1 MLVKDA
7 MVRDVSAIFEDE
19 KIETFI
25 RISALH
31 LQHVFP
37 VVDEKVK
44 IIGIISEDDVISET
58 IPSYFGLLH
67 SASFI
72 PDTNQMK
79 RELSEIKDEPIGK
92 FIKRT
97 VITIEENDTILHAA
111 DLLLRHKLL
120 NLFVVDKDGRL
131 TGIINRSRILLAVL
145 HEVLEEKT
153 AQEKPNRL

>member
-7 MVRDVSAIFEDE
+7 MIRDVSAIFEDE

-31 LQHVFP
+31 LRHVLP
-37 VVDEKVK
+37 VVDERMR
-44 IIGIISEDDVISET
+44 IIGIISEDDVINET
-58 IPSYFGLLH
+58 IPSYFGLLQ

-79 RELSEIKDEPIGK
+79 RKLSEIKDEPIGK
-92 FIKRT
+92 FIKRN
-97 VITIEENDTILHAA
+97 VITIEEEDTVLHAA
-111 DLLLRHKLL
+111 DLLLRHKFM
-120 NLFVVDKDGRL
+120 NLFVVDKDSRL

-145 HEVLEEKT
+145 QEVEE
-153 AQEKPNRL
+153 ECRFH

>member
-1 MLVKDA
+1 M
-7 MVRDVSAIFEDE
+7 
-19 KIETFI
+19 
-25 RISALH
+25 
-31 LQHVFP
+31 
-37 VVDEKVK
+37 K

-120 NLFVVDKDGRL
+120 NLFVVDKDARL